1 MRRAEGA
8 VGGTRR
14 GGTPSTGEQVALSL
28 LLLLADL
35 VVIVSLLYVYGITGW
50 ADTWDEPNPPDAPR
64 TARISAWFL
73 AGAAVVTG
81 GGLLI
86 RKWRA
91 PGLTQLLVLGA
102 AAVLFAL
109 LATQ

>member
-8 VGGTRR
+8 GGGTRH
-14 GGTPSTGEQVALSL
+14 GSTPSTGEQVALSL
-28 LLLLADL
+28 LLLLVDL
-35 VVIVSLLYVYGITGW
+35 VVIVSLLYVYGIAGW
-50 ADTWDEPNPPDAPR
+50 ADTWDEPNPPDAHR
-64 TARISAWFL
+64 TARLTAWFL
-73 AGAAVVTG
+73 AGAAVITG

-102 AAVLFAL
+102 AAALFA
-109 LATQ
+109 TQ